1 MKQFIFA
8 KNIAVDETKLNE
20 LADGAIGFAA
30 KGFDQIG
37 GELKD
42 EFNLVVK
49 EGDYLNS
56 QPIHSN
62 KFKWVKS
69 EYQAATTYKAE
80 ISTPATQFNK
90 AGNYGIIIV
99 KNGVGFNER
108 NTWSIIHRSAEIEAN
123 DVICN
128 SLVKQINKLGFVTAT
143 YDSNKITITAKEAG
157 VNYTVKITD
166 NLINP
171 NTSVT
176 ETNAKFARNDAKAI
190 KDLYDKC
197 VADRGVNYTYEDN
210 AELYPNL
217 PFNPLKGSDSADN
230 GFTVYTLTFA
240 EPRNTKTTDEVVNQ
254 VVHVVFKSNVVT
266 IAFEDKLQAIA
277 SGGVGATAI
286 ESSAVESPAVESPA
300 VE

>member
-8 KNIAVDETKLNE
+8 KSIATDVTKLNA
-20 LADGAIGFAA
+20 LSDGAIGFAA
-30 KGFDQIG
+30 KGLDQIG
-37 GELKD
+37 GVLKD

-49 EGDYLNS
+49 EGDYLNI
-56 QPIHSN
+56 QPVHSN

-80 ISTPATQFNK
+80 ISISISQFNK
-90 AGNYGIIIV
+90 TGNYGIIIV

-108 NTWSIIHRSAEIEAN
+108 NTWSIIHRSAEIETN

-143 YDSNKITITAKEAG
+143 YDGDKITITAKEVG
-157 VNYTVKITD
+157 VNYTVKIID

-176 ETNAKFARNDAKAI
+176 ETNAKLARNDAKAI

-210 AELYPNL
+210 AGLYPNL
-217 PFNPLKGSDSADN
+217 PFNPLKGSDNSDK
-230 GFTVYTLTFA
+230 GFNVYTLTFA
-240 EPRNTKTTDEVVNQ
+240 EPRNIKTTDEVINQ
-254 VVHVVFKSNVVT
+254 VVHVVFPSNVAT
-266 IAFEDKLQAIA
+266 TYFEEKLQAIV
-277 SGGVGATAI
+277 GGTVETT
-286 ESSAVESPAVESPA
+286 AVESPAVE
-300 VE
+300 